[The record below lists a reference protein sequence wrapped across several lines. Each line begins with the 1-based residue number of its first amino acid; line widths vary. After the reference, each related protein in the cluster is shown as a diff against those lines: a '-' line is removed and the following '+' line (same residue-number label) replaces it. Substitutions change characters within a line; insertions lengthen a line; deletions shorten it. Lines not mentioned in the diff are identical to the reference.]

1 MDKKFAIFDMDG
13 TLIDSMGYWQRLAG
27 EYLFSRGVTPAQI
40 PADLPERI
48 KTATVTGAA
57 AIFIDL
63 FGFSGT
69 PESIAAEINTMM
81 DDHYR
86 NDIPLKP
93 GVKEYLAH
101 LKQNGVSLCVASAT
115 AAPLM
120 EACLTRL
127 GVREDFAFLISCE
140 ELGVTKNTPDI
151 YRYCAKRFGALPEQT
166 AVFEDA
172 LFAVQ
177 AARKGGFYVVGV
189 YDEAAESHWEEVKA
203 IADEAIVHW

>member
-13 TLIDSMGYWQRLAG
+13 TLIDSMSYWQRLAG
-27 EYLFSRGVTPAQI
+27 EYLFSRGVTPEQI

-57 AIFIDL
+57 AIFIEL

-69 PESIAAEINTMM
+69 PEKIAAEINALM
-81 DDHYR
+81 DEHYR
-86 NDIPLKP
+86 RDIPLKP
-93 GVKEYLAH
+93 GMKEYLDG
-101 LKQNGVSLCVASAT
+101 LKRSGVALCVASAT

-127 GVREDFAFLISCE
+127 GVRGDFAFLLSCE
-140 ELGVTKNTPDI
+140 ELGVTKNSPEI
-151 YRYCAKRFGALPEQT
+151 YLQAAKRLGSTRGET

-177 AARKGGFYVVGV
+177 TAKKAGFYVVGV
-189 YDEAAESHWEEVKA
+189 YEETAKDHWNEITA
-203 IADEAIVHW
+203 IADETVTHW